1 MISISFLRKYAKPRV
16 ASLRYTALDEPLKA
30 VTKEAATAGMR
41 YLLIMEKN
49 APTGV
54 VDLDNVFKRVDEI
67 DQLRF
72 GDLISKDFCILN
84 ESNLN
89 LLVYQDTTTQYVV
102 IYSEGKYIGLL
113 DMGYVDYYSSLL
125 NDTVE
130 ILGQILDST
139 YNGIIAVDQER
150 NIIILNQKAAETYGI
165 EVADMVDKPVYE
177 VISKSPLNNFIF
189 DGGMWIGHK
198 CKIQSRYIMAN
209 RTPLILND
217 NYIGGI
223 SVFQDITEDEL
234 ASQELTLVKE
244 NELYLESIIDNSYD
258 GIYITDS
265 DGLILKVN
273 SSYERITGISKDR
286 LIGKYMQDLVNEGL
300 LSMHLTDRVVA
311 EKKPIT
317 LNQTANNKKLIITG
331 SPLFDKN
338 GNVSKVIT
346 NVRDI
351 TELLSLERQL
361 SISQEMANIYKK
373 ELFDKVSDNIICDS
387 EKMKQVF
394 YAAEKV
400 AMKDSTILILG
411 ETGVGKEV
419 VAKYIHTHSDRS
431 NKNYI
436 KINCGAIPA
445 NLLESE
451 IFGYVGGAFTGANP
465 KGKMGVFE
473 LASEGTLFLDEIGEL
488 PMHLQAALLRV
499 LQDGE
504 VTRVGDTKSKKV
516 NVRIIAATNQN
527 LEKMIEEGNF
537 RSDLFYRLNVVSI
550 YVSPLRERK
559 EDIAGLAEHF
569 VSELNKKYNGKKII
583 TSTFIDSLQQM
594 DWPGN
599 VRELSNFI
607 EKQYVF
613 SELDI
618 LDTFITGHTERRK
631 AETASED
638 IIVKGLVPLN
648 YAVKK
653 VESILIKRTMEQVNN
668 TYKAA
673 KILDISQSTFFRK
686 YKEYCTSRDSIE

>member
-550 YVSPLRERK
+550 YVAPLRERK

-686 YKEYCTSRDSIE
+686 YKEYCTSQETQ